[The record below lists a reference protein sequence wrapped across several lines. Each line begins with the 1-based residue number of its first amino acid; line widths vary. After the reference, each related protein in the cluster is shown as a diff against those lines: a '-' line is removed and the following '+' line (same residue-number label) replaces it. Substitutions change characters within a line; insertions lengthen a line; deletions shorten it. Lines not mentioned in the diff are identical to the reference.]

1 MKSVIAFSAVL
12 ASASAFVPSA
22 SFVGSRVSSVAR
34 PASST
39 AVSMAATDMV
49 GASAPLGFFDP
60 MGFSKGPAERLNA
73 YRESELKHGRT
84 AMLAV
89 VGFLTQENWHPLYNG
104 GLSSNPLKAITEV
117 PPEGLLQANAKI
129 AMFIGFLEYIISQIV
144 AKPGYIP
151 GDYVGAN
158 DLFSEEGPHSQWET
172 YQLKELHNGRA
183 AMMGIAG
190 LVTHN
195 LLTGGMPAFEQIS
208 RGVYSGGIH

>member
-22 SFVGSRVSSVAR
+22 SFVGSPVSSVAR
-34 PASST
+34 PASTT
-39 AVSMAATDMV
+39 AVSMAASDMV

-73 YRESELKHGRT
+73 YREAELKHGRT

-104 GLSSNPLKAITEV
+104 GLSSNPVKAITEV
-117 PPEGLLQANAKI
+117 PPEGLFQASYRRCYRPPLI
-129 AMFIGFLEYIISQIV
+129 VMFIGFLEYVISQIV

-172 YQLKELHNGRA
+172 YQ
-183 AMMGIAG
+183 
-190 LVTHN
+190 V
-195 LLTGGMPAFEQIS
+195 
-208 RGVYSGGIH
+208 

>member
-1 MKSVIAFSAVL
+1 
-12 ASASAFVPSA
+12 SASAFVPSA

-104 GLSSNPLKAITEV
+104 GLSSNPVKAITEV
-117 PPEGLLQANAKI
+117 PPEGLLQASSRWCCCRCCRC
-129 AMFIGFLEYIISQIV
+129 LWLCWLVVLV
-144 AKPGYIP
+144 AVCCVTC
-151 GDYVGAN
+151 VGAVG
-158 DLFSEEGPHSQWET
+158 DSVSQAASGST
-172 YQLKELHNGRA
+172 ANTMAMLKELHNGRA